1 MTETEQHNLTGAE
14 KHDLDLKKQ
23 AMASYLWM
31 KYFNQIVYENE
42 LISQRDYV
50 HLSAEIDKKYDPNLK
65 KKFHS

>member
-1 MTETEQHNLTGAE
+1 MTETKKQDLSEAE

-50 HLSAEIDKKYDPNLK
+50 HLSAEIGKKYDPILK